1 MAGTYLTAAC
11 FRQGSRFHERVSL
24 KRADICLLQQIFHS
38 RGTINLLC
46 SGAIELQGGDG
57 GVLPPIPTGVKPCSR
72 F

>member
-24 KRADICLLQQIFHS
+24 KRADICLLQQIFQS
-38 RGTINLLC
+38 RGKINRLC
-46 SGAIELQGGDG
+46 SSVSELHRGDG
-57 GVLPPIPTGVKPCSR
+57 EVLPPIPTGVKPCSR